1 MQIADDDLQ
10 RYEHRKQPDSHLL
23 HDEALLDMT
32 FAAQM
37 VRGYADHDE
46 RGRDEE
52 RDRGVHQAE
61 GRIEDDPIPVVRH
74 EAAVDDRMAHR
85 SPASSCSRTGSR
97 TWTRACP
104 RRPSQRQGLGRALLE
119 KGIALCRERKLRL
132 LYGLVDRSNTAMIA
146 LARRMGF
153 DVYEVPAGATVVVT
167 LEL

>member
-52 RDRGVHQAE
+52 RDRGVHQAVWE

-74 EAAVDDRMAHR
+74 EAAVDDRMADR
-85 SPASSCSRTGSR
+85 SLHPTVRGQDPERGQERAQGDHHNDRDSAARCSRRASRFAANVSCDCSTGSSTGR
-97 TWTRACP
+97 TP
-104 RRPSQRQGLGRALLE
+104 P
-119 KGIALCRERKLRL
+119 
-132 LYGLVDRSNTAMIA
+132 
-146 LARRMGF
+146 
-153 DVYEVPAGATVVVT
+153 
-167 LEL
+167 

>member
-1 MQIADDDLQ
+1 MRTGAAACVTASANALRWRRSSPAGARAYYSMQIADDDLQ

-52 RDRGVHQAE
+52 RDRGVHQAVWE

-85 SPASSCSRTGSR
+85 SLHPAVRGQD
-97 TWTRACP
+97 P
-104 RRPSQRQGLGRALLE
+104 
-119 KGIALCRERKLRL
+119 ER
-132 LYGLVDRSNTAMIA
+132 G
-146 LARRMGF
+146 
-153 DVYEVPAGATVVVT
+153 
-167 LEL
+167 